1 MLNLKYS
8 AQTDVGP
15 RREHNEDAILVIPAE
30 AHPQGDFVAL
40 VADGMGGEAAGEV
53 ASSMI
58 VQRFE
63 SRWPA
68 LRAEGR
74 SAHEVLSDI
83 LNEANRELLEAS
95 SREQG
100 RRGMGSTAVALVIDR
115 EGSAVYAHVGDSRLY
130 RLVDDTLE
138 QLTVDH
144 TRVQLLVS
152 SGMLTR
158 EQAATHPEANVL
170 SQAMGR
176 RGMIVDTARERRLA
190 AGATSWL
197 LCSDGVSNCLS
208 TAVLTL
214 ALRSLPAEEAAAEL
228 IRLCYLHGATDNV
241 SAIVVRDGAPVAP
254 LDVES
259 FRSRAEELM
268 ELHDPEHPEL
278 PEYNARSSVFGSTDA
293 RVKAGS
299 GGLPISMMPSE
310 ALQPAHSS
318 SDEPTVPQN
327 ADSVQAAPAQRRMLI
342 MVGAVALL
350 LAIVIVALLL
360 LSSRG
365 DEAQSG
371 EGAPRVEAAEGS
383 EGSEGSA
390 PDEER
395 EAGPIVQRSRSA
407 SLLPDVRAWFV
418 PAPTANAAERGL
430 WLMAHELSAGQ
441 LELLRAAR
449 IDAGSPLACEASA
462 ALAEVFP
469 ASCHL
474 SADCSTQGDDWA
486 PVCVAPADAATICA
500 ALCEEL
506 GEGWDGCR
514 LPSAHGL
521 GVLARNAPHGLAT
534 VDAAG
539 MTILPLVG
547 QELAAT
553 PTVFNLY
560 GGVFEYALREDG
572 SHGVFGLPPDRSHV
586 PSDWIAAEAVAQH
599 IGNLP
604 VGNEDGAP
612 VAIGMRCVAVRNGA
626 EAPEESAQGQAQE
639 GSGAREPADTRREA
653 VRAGEPTREVIATP
667 PPLEPVAPPP
677 AQEPRRTPTP
687 RPEPVHE
694 GAVPRD
700 ATTIPPGAN

>member
-63 SRWPA
+63 SRWPE

-74 SAHEVLSDI
+74 SAHEALSDI
-83 LNEANRELLEAS
+83 LNEVNRELLEAS

-158 EQAATHPEANVL
+158 QQAATHPEANVL

-190 AGATSWL
+190 ASATSWL

-214 ALRSLPAEEAAAEL
+214 ALRSLPAEEAASEL

-241 SAIVVRDGAPVAP
+241 SAIIVRDGAPVAP
-254 LDVES
+254 LDIES
-259 FRSRAEELM
+259 FRSRADELM
-268 ELHDPEHPEL
+268 EAHDPEKPEL

-299 GGLPISMMPSE
+299 GGLPISMMPAE
-310 ALQPAHSS
+310 ALSVPHRSS
-318 SDEPTVPQN
+318 EEPSVPT
-327 ADSVQAAPAQRRMLI
+327 SVDPGQVAPVQRRMLVL
-342 MVGAVALL
+342 VGAVALL
-350 LAIVIVALLL
+350 LALVIVVLLL
-360 LSSRG
+360 FSSRG
-365 DEAQSG
+365 GGDEADG
-371 EGAPRVEAAEGS
+371 DLPGAEVEAS
-383 EGSEGSA
+383 EGGAA
-390 PDEER
+390 PEEQR
-395 EAGPIVQRSRSA
+395 EPGPIVQRSRSA
-407 SLLPDVRAWFV
+407 SLLPEVRAWFV

-430 WLMAHELSAGQ
+430 WLMAHELTAGQ
-441 LELLRAAR
+441 LELLRSAR
-449 IDAGSPLACEASA
+449 SDAGAPLACDASA
-462 ALAEVFP
+462 ALGEAVP
-469 ASCHL
+469 MSCRL
-474 SADCSTQGDDWA
+474 AADCSTSGEDWA
-486 PVCVAPADAATICA
+486 PVCVASEDAATICA
-500 ALCEEL
+500 ALCDEL

-514 LPSAHGL
+514 LPSANGL
-521 GVLARNAPHGLAT
+521 GILSRNAPHGLAT

-539 MTILPLVG
+539 ITILPLVG
-547 QELAAT
+547 QEQAAT

-572 SHGVFGLPPDRSHV
+572 SAGVFGLPPDRSHV
-586 PSDWIAAEAVAQH
+586 PGDWIAAESVAQH

-604 VGNEDGAP
+604 VGTEDGAP

-626 EAPEESAQGQAQE
+626 APPAEAPERE
-639 GSGAREPADTRREA
+639 AREPASPRRGAVEESDT
-653 VRAGEPTREVIATP
+653 TREVIATP
-667 PPLEPVAPPP
+667 RQLEPVAPPP
-677 AQEPRRTPTP
+677 VSRPGGSPTP
-687 RPEPVHE
+687 RPEPVRE
-694 GAVPRD
+694 EPTLRD
-700 ATTIPPGAN
+700 ATTIPPEAN